1 MNQRKEKD
9 PLSTPDPPFAV
20 PARPTIPLTNE
31 VRDAYQNLFDRMQD
45 AIERT
50 TNVALLEALN
60 TWQGEV
66 DDVLTK
72 DNMYRI
78 KASSALF
85 DALLEQINDTNEGLE
100 KLKKQIESIATG
112 FQIAGQV
119 LAAID
124 KVLSLVPV
132 I

>member
-1 MNQRKEKD
+1 M
-9 PLSTPDPPFAV
+9 STPDPPFAV
-20 PARPTIPLTNE
+20 PARPTIPLTDE
-31 VRDAYQNLFDRMQD
+31 VRVAYQDLFNKMQD
-45 AIERT
+45 AIQQT
-50 TNVALLEALN
+50 TDAAILEALN

-100 KLKKQIESIATG
+100 KLKQQIESITTR
-112 FQIAGQV
+112 FQKVGQV
-119 LAAID
+119 LAAIN
-124 KVLSLVPV
+124 KVLSLVPK
-132 I
+132 ISGIL

>member
-1 MNQRKEKD
+1 M
-9 PLSTPDPPFAV
+9 STPDPPFAV
-20 PARPTIPLTNE
+20 PPRTTIPLTSE
-31 VRDAYQNLFDRMQD
+31 VRAAYQNLFDRMQV
-45 AIERT
+45 AIDKT
-50 TNVALLEALN
+50 TDVALLEALN

-119 LAAID
+119 LAAIN
-124 KVLSLVPV
+124 KVLSLVPG

>member
-1 MNQRKEKD
+1 M
-9 PLSTPDPPFAV
+9 
-20 PARPTIPLTNE
+20 
-31 VRDAYQNLFDRMQD
+31 

-50 TNVALLEALN
+50 TDVALLEALN

-119 LAAID
+119 LAAIN
-124 KVLSLVPV
+124 KVLSLVPGSKV
-132 I
+132 F

>member
-1 MNQRKEKD
+1 
-9 PLSTPDPPFAV
+9 LSTPDPPFAV
-20 PARPTIPLTNE
+20 PPRPTIPLTDE
-31 VRDAYQNLFDRMQD
+31 VRHAYQDLFDKMDDEIQQ
-45 AIERT
+45 T

-60 TWQGEV
+60 TWQGQV

-100 KLKKQIESIATG
+100 KLKKDIELISAR
-112 FQIAGQV
+112 FEVAGQV
-119 LAAID
+119 LAAINT
-124 KVLSLVPV
+124 VLTLVPG
-132 I
+132 II

>member
-1 MNQRKEKD
+1 
-9 PLSTPDPPFAV
+9 LSTPDPPFAV
-20 PARPTIPLTNE
+20 PPRPTIPLTSE
-31 VRDAYQNLFDRMQD
+31 VRDAYQNLFDRMQE

-85 DALLEQINDTNEGLE
+85 DALLEQINETNAGLE

-119 LAAID
+119 LAAVN